1 MVGCALA
8 VIRVGPGG
16 RHCALGSLAWSTFLY
31 LSAPWGVR
39 MSCCPGSVSF
49 EMSLMEPPN
58 QTPVR
63 SGWGPGGCGSPLYHH
78 APTAGLGFGGGAPRP
93 CAAAGVVTSIKTK
106 NTVTA
111 KTIEISER
119 WFIPYLLVAY
129 KTSYAIYQRVR
140 RTANGSRLRDWRA
153 GEAPFRR
160 GEFEIGR
167 ILRRPHDRLRDHLA
181 PLTLLGLHRRT
192 SGQ

>member
-63 SGWGPGGCGSPLYHH
+63 SGWGTGGREKHRS
-78 APTAGLGFGGGAPRP
+78 GAE
-93 CAAAGVVTSIKTK
+93 
-106 NTVTA
+106 N
-111 KTIEISER
+111 
-119 WFIPYLLVAY
+119 
-129 KTSYAIYQRVR
+129 
-140 RTANGSRLRDWRA
+140 
-153 GEAPFRR
+153 
-160 GEFEIGR
+160 FEIGR